1 MYAHVHSVFLAHRH
15 DCGKEIPHVF
25 AECVAVYAFVQGQ
38 QVLED
43 VHRVL
48 VALFDVAVDESLCLY
63 DDRVDEAFLL
73 GFGNGF
79 VQFLHFGELFR
90 GIVFFRSFTLEDAEV
105 EIGKTHPVEVER

>member
-63 DDRVDEAFLL
+63 DDCVDKALFFGL
-73 GFGNGF
+73 GDGF
-79 VQFLHFGELFR
+79 VQLGHLSQ
-90 GIVFFRSFTLEDAEV
+90 FFRRVVFLGSLTLKNAQV
-105 EIGKTHPVEVER
+105 EIGKTYPVEIE